1 VVLIGIIVAVC
12 FRATRSSRKEK
23 YKKSSEFQSQSSE
36 QGPAPLPLGY
46 KKPVDLLQ
54 VAEQNRRIEEAEEKQ
69 RIQQQYKNNPNA
81 SYQTNQTNGYVS
93 VPLSQVYVV
102 AQSSPNRQNLAP
114 GSFPAQYVDP
124 GQQFSASYGYPGN
137 FVILIIEMP
146 QQAYSEQSKS
156 SYRSPPSDFNGTRPA
171 EIMDPSTNYRLG
183 QQQPYHGQNH
193 MGYNQQLAAPPRSYA
208 QELESRSS
216 YSSDR
221 SNVNN
226 GGFPRK
232 LTQVAPPRSYA
243 QELESKNSYASDRSD
258 INSHGLSQKLTTA
271 TPPRSNAQEL
281 ESRNS
286 YSSDR
291 SNVDSR
297 ALSQKLTQVAP
308 PRSYAQE
315 LESKNSYASNKSYI
329 NSRGLSQKNPI
340 ATNIKDL
347 PTLPAADYSKE

>member
-1 VVLIGIIVAVC
+1 VGIAVGAVVLIGIIVAVC

-137 FVILIIEMP
+137 FC
-146 QQAYSEQSKS
+146 
-156 SYRSPPSDFNGTRPA
+156 
-171 EIMDPSTNYRLG
+171 
-183 QQQPYHGQNH
+183 
-193 MGYNQQLAAPPRSYA
+193 
-208 QELESRSS
+208 
-216 YSSDR
+216 
-221 SNVNN
+221 
-226 GGFPRK
+226 
-232 LTQVAPPRSYA
+232 
-243 QELESKNSYASDRSD
+243 NSYYRNAS
-258 INSHGLSQKLTTA
+258 
-271 TPPRSNAQEL
+271 
-281 ESRNS
+281 
-286 YSSDR
+286 
-291 SNVDSR
+291 
-297 ALSQKLTQVAP
+297 
-308 PRSYAQE
+308 
-315 LESKNSYASNKSYI
+315 AS
-329 NSRGLSQKNPI
+329 LF
-340 ATNIKDL
+340 
-347 PTLPAADYSKE
+347 